1 MQLTT
6 SPSPGTN
13 ATTPR
18 GIDAGLSP
26 EGRGETHWT
35 VILPR
40 PLGGE
45 AGPVSFRGRVRGNP
59 RSQLHGSG
67 SARVFKIV

>member
-13 ATTPR
+13 ATNGR

-26 EGRGETHWT
+26 EGRGRITARY
-35 VILPR
+35 VAPR
-40 PLGGE
+40 PAGGE
-45 AGPVSFRGRVRGNP
+45 AGPASFRGRVRGK
-59 RSQLHGSG
+59 S
-67 SARVFKIV
+67 

>member
-13 ATTPR
+13 ATNGC
-18 GIDAGLSP
+18 GIAAGLSP
-26 EGRGETHWT
+26 AGRGTTHWT

-59 RSQLHGSG
+59 LPQLHRSG
-67 SARVFKIV
+67 